1 MPWIRTNTWPTTE
14 SMIRANHRDRPEP
27 GQFLQVEQFCQNCL
41 FGTSGVFHH
50 MIKQRRL
57 DDCCSYREL
66 KMTCGLAFH
75 SVREENEKEWNE
87 RFFFQ
92 WHLLWPRATVLDHGT
107 TNHPILI
114 KNQRFGVT
122 EDDVCFNPMEWAV
135 DNAAAERV
143 ANASALSDRLE
154 EDLEN
159 ASAVGNAAA
168 VAETVENAVQS
179 AHRDRSR
186 SRGST
191 SASSSSTRYA
201 NENGDEVRIL
211 IGESELERAR
221 ALHIIVAIDQTLA
234 PLGWITHHPEH
245 VELQRRRK
253 RCVETLEEL
262 PPLATAAQEA
272 MQNMIMYRDC
282 RPPAGSYYYRDF
294 DEDPRG
300 GVLSLQ
306 PLPQSVNRA
315 AEALRRLGRG
325 TPARARQDGPPSHG
339 NTPAGP
345 PPATPS
351 PKHVNTPETRPKP
364 GNTPSPKHGHTPA
377 GPPPATP
384 SPKTGNTAAGPPPAA
399 PSPKPGNTPAFPMPT
414 RPVPF
419 PSVKS
424 MPIQQAPGPSAKPMP
439 TRPVPEPLAKP
450 PPSDS
455 LRRYGRRFRSPPSTE
470 SIRLR
475 MHRLYQEYGDD
486 ESPPPSHFLYQE
498 YGP

>member
-1 MPWIRTNTWPTTE
+1 
-14 SMIRANHRDRPEP
+14 MIGANHRDPPEP
-27 GQFLQVEQFCQNCL
+27 GQFLPLTLLCQNCL

-92 WHLLWPRATVLDHGT
+92 WRLLWPLATVLHHGT
-107 TNHPILI
+107 SNHPILI

-135 DNAAAERV
+135 DNAAAERE

-154 EDLEN
+154 GDLEN
-159 ASAVGNAAA
+159 TSAVANAAA
-168 VAETVENAVQS
+168 VAETVENAVPS

-186 SRGST
+186 SRGNT

-221 ALHIIVAIDQTLA
+221 ALQMIEAIDQTLA
-234 PLGWITHHPEH
+234 PLRWITHHPEH

-272 MQNMIMYRDC
+272 MQNVLMYRDC
-282 RPPAGSYYYRDF
+282 RPPAGFYYCRDF
-294 DEDPRG
+294 DEDPGG

-315 AEALRRLGRG
+315 AWALRVLGRG
-325 TPARARQDGPPSHG
+325 TPARARRDRPMLFLKPGHRYMEATLELSLAMR
-339 NTPAGP
+339 NT
-345 PPATPS
+345 S
-351 PKHVNTPETRPKP
+351 ETRY
-364 GNTPSPKHGHTPA
+364 
-377 GPPPATP
+377 PP
-384 SPKTGNTAAGPPPAA
+384 
-399 PSPKPGNTPAFPMPT
+399 
-414 RPVPF
+414 R
-419 PSVKS
+419 
-424 MPIQQAPGPSAKPMP
+424 
-439 TRPVPEPLAKP
+439 
-450 PPSDS
+450 
-455 LRRYGRRFRSPPSTE
+455 
-470 SIRLR
+470 
-475 MHRLYQEYGDD
+475 H
-486 ESPPPSHFLYQE
+486 
-498 YGP
+498 